1 MAAVEGTAEAQDA
14 QARFD
19 ARGRLVLA
27 LVLVLVAIQGL
38 RATLSTEDDVRLLL
52 TFAFVPAGF
61 ARLFD
66 PANVASS
73 AAGLVHRDALS
84 VEDAV
89 LLLGPNGFRWW
100 TPLTYALLH
109 GSWTHVLVNGVW
121 LAAFGSA
128 VARRFGA
135 VRFLLFF
142 AVTAIGGVVAHSAIH
157 FFEFSPLVGASAAI
171 SGAMAAA
178 ARFAFAPGAPLGPWA
193 RRGVLAAY
201 QGPPLPLRNILRD
214 PRVVAFLA
222 TWFAVN
228 LLFGVVAAPFDTT
241 DASIAWEA
249 HIGGFVTGL
258 FLFRL
263 FDPPPPSLSGSE
275 SVPPQTAA

>member
-19 ARGRLVLA
+19 ARGRLVLG
-27 LVLVLVAIQGL
+27 LVLVLVAIQAL
-38 RATLSTEDDVRLLL
+38 RSALSPENDVQLLL

-66 PANVASS
+66 PAGVAES
-73 AAGLVHRDALS
+73 AAGLVRRDAFS
-84 VEDAV
+84 VEDV
-89 LLLGPNGFRWW
+89 ILLLGPNGFRWW
-100 TPLTYALLH
+100 TPFTYALLH
-109 GSWTHVLVNGVW
+109 GGWTHVVVNSVW

-128 VARRFGA
+128 VARRFGGT
-135 VRFLLFF
+135 RFLLFF
-142 AVTAIGGVVAHSAIH
+142 AVTALGGVVAHSAVH

-201 QGPPLPLRNILRD
+201 QGPSLPLRYIFRD

-222 TWFAVN
+222 MWFAVN
-228 LLFGVVAAPFDTT
+228 LLFGVFATPFGLSDV
-241 DASIAWEA
+241 SIAWEA
-249 HIGGFVTGL
+249 HIGGFLTGL
-258 FLFRL
+258 LLFRL
-263 FDPPPPSLSGSE
+263 FDPPQPPAPEPSPMQAS
-275 SVPPQTAA
+275 A